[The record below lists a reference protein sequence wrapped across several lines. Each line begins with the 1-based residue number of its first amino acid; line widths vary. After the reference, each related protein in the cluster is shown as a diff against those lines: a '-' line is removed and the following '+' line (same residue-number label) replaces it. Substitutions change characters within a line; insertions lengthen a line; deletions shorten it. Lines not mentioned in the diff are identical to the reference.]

1 MSSKYDYL
9 VLGSGLSALTFSAL
23 MAKRGHSVKILEAHE
38 HFGGYGHTFDFGDFS
53 FNAQLHY
60 VFSCGEGEAVH
71 NFLKRL
77 NLQDDVRFNLL
88 NPEGFDRVY
97 CDGKSLNIPYGLE
110 KLQENMC
117 EVCPE
122 SKQNIAKFIDVLR
135 DFRDVVKRFP
145 KHYGQAY
152 HMIPVLPA
160 LARIF
165 KYRNATLQEVFDATG
180 LPKILQT
187 LVSGQILDVMLPPND
202 LSFLVWA
209 SLFNAYSRG
218 AYFPEKQFSYY
229 VDNVVES
236 IKKNGGELSCNE
248 QVVSFIKEGNRIVG
262 VKTRSV
268 DPKKGIPFGPE
279 KEHYGKTI
287 ICNFD
292 PKVAAE
298 MIGIEQFSSSVRRKL
313 DYDYSYSSFALYGIV
328 EGIDLAEHGFGD
340 WNIWH
345 CQPDHNKAF
354 HEMYDLGDYSN
365 PYFAMNCRSLHTT
378 DRSNTRR
385 DNTQVFQMLTVGNYE
400 YWKQLKISDHVAYNK
415 KKKEVLDNMLDIVEK
430 EYVPNIREHL
440 IFKMTGSP
448 TTNER
453 FVWAPKGGSY
463 GVNLT
468 PRNFMYR
475 NKLTYDSSIPN
486 FYFCSAA
493 AGLGGFG
500 GTALTG
506 TALYEKLTGDYLS

>member
-1 MSSKYDYL
+1 MSSQYDYL

-60 VFSCGEGEAVH
+60 VFSCGEGDVVD

-77 NLQDDVRFNLL
+77 NLKDSVRFNRL

-97 CDGKSLNIPYGLE
+97 CDGKTLNIPYGYDKLE
-110 KLQENMC
+110 KNMRAL
-117 EVCPE
+117 CPE
-122 SKQNIAKFIDVLR
+122 AKDAVEKFVNVLR
-135 DFRDVVKRFP
+135 DFKEVAQRFP
-145 KHYGQAY
+145 KHYRHFY
-152 HMIPVLPA
+152 RMIPAIPA
-160 LARIF
+160 TMRLL
-165 KYRNATLQEVFDATG
+165 KYRHATLQEVFDTTG
-180 LPKILQT
+180 LPQILQT
-187 LVSGQILDVMLPPND
+187 LVSGQILDLMLPPKD

-218 AYFPEKQFSYY
+218 AYFPEKQFSHY
-229 VDNVVES
+229 VDSVVQS
-236 IKKNGGELSCNE
+236 IKDNGGELHCSE
-248 QVVSFIKEGNRIVG
+248 QVVSFIRKGDKIIG
-262 VKTRSV
+262 VKSRSV
-268 DPKKGIPFGPE
+268 DPKRGIPYGPE

-298 MIGIEQFSSSVRRKL
+298 MIGMDQFSKTLRRKL
-313 DYDYSYSSFALYGIV
+313 EYDYSYSSFALYGIV
-328 EGIDLAEHGFGD
+328 EGINLADYGFGD

-365 PYFAMNCRSLHTT
+365 PYFAMNCRSLHTS

-385 DNTQVFQMLTVGNYE
+385 DNTQVFQMLTVGNYD
-400 YWKQLKISDHVAYNK
+400 YWKQLKISDHIAYNK
-415 KKKEVLDNMLDIVEK
+415 KKQEVLDHMLDIVEK

-475 NKLTYDSSIPN
+475 NKLTFDSSIPN
-486 FYFCSAA
+486 LYFCSAA

-500 GTALTG
+500 GTTLTG